1 MKKIFLPLVFL
12 FALLLAS
19 CSGTAAPA
27 PTTGGDIYVSQ
38 NLPVDYEGALAVRNQ
53 LALGTLELIQTDSA
67 ISAEQ
72 AQTLL
77 PLWQALRSTQQAGGT
92 AQAEV
97 SALLT
102 QIEAAMKP
110 EQLQS
115 IASMKLTFTN
125 MQEWATANGI
135 AMGSGGGTP
144 GQGSGMSPEARATKQ
159 AAEGVTSSSGGSG
172 SKLPTAL
179 MDAVIAALEAQIQ

>member
-1 MKKIFLPLVFL
+1 MKKIFLPLAFL

-27 PTTGGDIYVSQ
+27 PTGGDTYVSQ
-38 NLPVDYEGALAVRNQ
+38 NLPTDYEGALAVRNQ
-53 LALGTLELIQTDSA
+53 LALGTLELNQTELA

-102 QIEAAMKP
+102 QIESAMTP

-115 IASMKLTFTN
+115 IVAMKLLQTD

-135 AMGSGGGTP
+135 TLGSGGGTP
-144 GQGSGMSPEARATKQ
+144 GQGSGMSAEARATKQ
-159 AAEGVTSSSGGSG
+159 AEQGITSSESGSG
-172 SKLPTAL
+172 SKLASAL
-179 MDAVIAALEAQIQ
+179 IDAVITSLEAQIK